1 MWNRT
6 KMQIPS
12 AKHAVN
18 LALQQIDQDDPVA
31 KEAKR
36 LRKRGKHFP
45 KAPQRN
51 LTNVEDTDWSPQHRR
66 IPYHRIKT
74 INWYNHLSDEEWWE
88 DF

>member
-1 MWNRT
+1 MWKRT

-12 AKHAVN
+12 AKHAADRV
-18 LALQQIDQDDPVA
+18 LQQLDLDDPVA
-31 KEAKR
+31 AEARR

-45 KAPQRN
+45 KAPERN
-51 LTNVEDTDWSPQHRR
+51 LTVGEDTDWVPLHRR

-74 INWYNHLSDEEWWE
+74 TNWYNHLSDEEWWE